1 MSDLVPERKSVTIAV
16 ALALVAGG
24 LGAHRF
30 YLGQNGRGL
39 LMLGVLAAS
48 VLVAV
53 SHEPGALALL
63 VPGLWSLA
71 DCLLMPSEIRRLND
85 EAEAHAVMQVH
96 GLAPARARS
105 RL

>member
-16 ALALVAGG
+16 VLALLAGG

-30 YLGQNGRGL
+30 YLGQTGRGL
-39 LMLGVLAAS
+39 LMLGVLAAGI
-48 VLVAV
+48 LVAV
-53 SHEPGALALL
+53 SHELGKLALL

-71 DCLLMPSEIRRLND
+71 DCFLMPGEIQHLND
-85 EAEAHAVMQVH
+85 EAEAQVIMQVH

-105 RL
+105 RS